1 MIRNPFVKEEIKKKP
16 DFKSVLKD
24 GVNNETPKVQPPSI
38 VLDGGR
44 YTIYVKA
51 AETAKE
57 AGERL
62 LDFFHALEG
71 RDKQKM
77 TVRGVAALPSS
88 PEEPEPGFVL
98 LRYGSKMLSIYVG
111 EDKSPESA
119 YRRIGFAIQ
128 GLGPHVLL
136 KKYGI
141 TVIERA

>member
-16 DFKSVLKD
+16 NFKSVYD
-24 GVNNETPKVQPPSI
+24 EGVDTEAPKIQPPSI
-38 VLDGGR
+38 ILDGGR
-44 YTIYVKA
+44 YTIYIKET
-51 AETAKE
+51 ETAKA

-62 LDFFHALEG
+62 LDFFHILEG

-77 TVRGVAALPSS
+77 ATRGVAALPSS
-88 PEEPEPGFVL
+88 PEEPEEGFVI
-98 LRYGSKMLSIYVG
+98 LRYGPKMLSIYVG

-119 YRRIGFAIQ
+119 YRRLGFAIQ

-141 TVIERA
+141 TIVERA

>member
-1 MIRNPFVKEEIKKKP
+1 MIRNPFVKEEVKKKP

-24 GVNNETPKVQPPSI
+24 GVNTEAPKIQPPSI

-51 AETAKE
+51 TATAKE

-62 LDFFHALEG
+62 LGFFHALEG
-71 RDKQKM
+71 YDKQRM
-77 TVRGVAALPSS
+77 ATRGVEALPSS
-88 PEEPEPGFVL
+88 PDEPENGYVL
-98 LRYGSKMLSIYVG
+98 LRYGPKMLSIYVG

>member
-1 MIRNPFVKEEIKKKP
+1 VKEEVKKKP
-16 DFKSVLKD
+16 NFTSVLKD
-24 GVNNETPKVQPPSI
+24 GVNNETPKIQPPSI
-38 VLDGGR
+38 VLDGER

-51 AETAKE
+51 TETAKA

-62 LDFFHALEG
+62 LDFFHALED

-77 TVRGVAALPSS
+77 ATRGVAALPSS
-88 PEEPEPGFVL
+88 PEEPEEGFVL
-98 LRYGSKMLSIYVG
+98 LRYGPKMLSIYVG

>member
-1 MIRNPFVKEEIKKKP
+1 MIRNPFVKENTKKKP
-16 DFKSVLKD
+16 DFKSVYD
-24 GVNNETPKVQPPSI
+24 EGVDTEAPKPRPPEI
-38 VLDGGR
+38 ILDGGR
-44 YTIYVKA
+44 YTICIKNA
-51 AETAKE
+51 NSAKE

-71 RDKQKM
+71 RDSQKAA
-77 TVRGVAALPSS
+77 TSGVATMPALEIA
-88 PEEPEPGFVL
+88 PEEGFVN
-98 LRYGSKMLSIYVG
+98 LRYGDKMLSIYVG

-128 GLGPHVLL
+128 GLGGHVLL